1 MIEFLRG
8 KLVQKSPA
16 RLLIE
21 VNGMGYGVDVTLKA
35 AEQAGN
41 PGDTLTLVTWL
52 HVKEELLELY
62 GFADETEKKVFLK
75 LISVSGIGPRM
86 GLRMLSTTSPQR
98 LAELVTAGDVKG
110 LSAIKGIGK
119 KTAEVLIASLRS
131 VFSKMEFAPAAGPS
145 TPAGPE
151 SQGTREAMRDAVLA
165 LITLGVRDTAAQAA
179 VQQAAQKL
187 GDKADASRLIAQAL
201 QEV

>member
-8 KLVQKSPA
+8 RLVQKQPT
-16 RLLIE
+16 RLLID
-21 VNGMGYGVDVTLKA
+21 VNGVGYGVDVTLRA
-35 AEQAGN
+35 AEGAGQ
-41 PGDTLTLVTWL
+41 PGETITLITWL

-62 GFADETEKKVFLK
+62 GFADETERAVFLK

-86 GLRMLSTTSPQR
+86 GLRMLSTTTPKR
-98 LAELVTAGDVKG
+98 IAELVVAGDVKG

-119 KTAEVLIASLRS
+119 KTAEVLIASLRTA
-131 VFSKMEFAPAAGPS
+131 FSKMEFAADPTGQVSP
-145 TPAGPE
+145 TPE
-151 SQGTREAMRDAVLA
+151 NDAMRDAVLA
-165 LITLGVRDTAAQAA
+165 LISLGVRDTAAQMA

-187 GDKADASRLIAQAL
+187 GDKADTSRLIAQAL

>member
-8 KLVQKSPA
+8 QLVQKQPT
-16 RLLIE
+16 RLIIE
-21 VNGMGYGVDVTLKA
+21 VNGVGYGVDVTLRA
-35 AEQAGN
+35 AEAAGN
-41 PGDTLTLVTWL
+41 PGDSLTLITWL

-62 GFADETEKKVFLK
+62 GFADATEKAVFLK

-86 GLRMLSTTSPQR
+86 GLRMLSTSTPKR
-98 LAELVTAGDVKG
+98 IADLVTAGDVKG

-119 KTAEVLIASLRS
+119 KTAEVLIASLRNA
-131 VFSKMEFAPAAGPS
+131 FAKMEFAQAEPGQS
-145 TPAGPE
+145 SVTPE
-151 SQGTREAMRDAVLA
+151 NEAMRDAVLA
-165 LITLGVRDTAAQAA
+165 LISLGVRDAAAHLA

-187 GDKADASRLIAQAL
+187 GEKADTSRLIAQAL